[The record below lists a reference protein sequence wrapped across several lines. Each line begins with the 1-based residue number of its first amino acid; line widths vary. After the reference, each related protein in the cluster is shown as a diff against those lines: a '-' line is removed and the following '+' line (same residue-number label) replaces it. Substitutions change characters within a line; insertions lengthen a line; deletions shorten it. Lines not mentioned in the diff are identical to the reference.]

1 MIDLPRR
8 MFTVSSTNW
17 IGGKPPLQLLS
28 SAGMYL
34 AMKLRHGPTFSYG
47 RIRRVF
53 SLSNDVHEDS
63 KDTEELLEIQLDK
76 VDKGIAPGQFVA
88 FYQRKGSK
96 DLDQG
101 QEEGFECLG
110 AAVVSSIQEDSF
122 HVGRNSDQDEFADVG
137 INTYEVQAEDMF
149 ELL

>member
-8 MFTVSSTNW
+8 MFTASSTNW
-17 IGGKPPLQLLS
+17 IGGKPPSQLLS
-28 SAGMYL
+28 SDGMCL
-34 AMKLRHGPTFSYG
+34 AMKLRHGPTLSYG

-53 SLSNDVHEDS
+53 SLSND
-63 KDTEELLEIQLDK
+63 DTEELLEIQLDK

-110 AAVVSSIQEDSF
+110 AAVVASIQEDSF
-122 HVGRNSDQDEFADVG
+122 HVGRKSYQDEVADVG
-137 INTYEVQAEDMF
+137 MNTYEVQAEDMF